1 MKAHQAA
8 CVAVLLLT
16 ACNKDTASSSTV
28 SSASTTAAITSA
40 APSVA
45 MTAAVTAT
53 ATTVAAVPVP
63 GGFEPT
69 KDEWFGLQQK
79 MMGAYDH
86 FDTCAKLATNLDK
99 WNVDNK
105 DYMTKFRAWVKANP
119 DRAKVFKQDSLDA
132 HKADMVDWPKK
143 IAPAQKCQFDPKV
156 GAALK
161 AINEG

>member
-1 MKAHQAA
+1 MRALRL
-8 CVAVLLLT
+8 VPVVLLLV
-16 ACNKDTASSSTV
+16 ACNKDAASTDAASSAAVASSTPAP
-28 SSASTTAAITSA
+28 SATTAATVA
-40 APSVA
+40 A
-45 MTAAVTAT
+45 TTTAT
-53 ATTVAAVPVP
+53 AVA

-86 FDTCAKLATNLDK
+86 FDTCAKLAVNLDK
-99 WNVDNK
+99 WNTDNK

-119 DRAKVFKQDSLDA
+119 ERARTFKNDALAA

-143 IAPAQKCQFDPKV
+143 IGPAQKCTTDAKV

-161 AINEG
+161 AINEE

>member
-1 MKAHQAA
+1 MRALRWVPAF
-8 CVAVLLLT
+8 VLLLV
-16 ACNKDTASSSTV
+16 ACDKDAASTDAA
-28 SSASTTAAITSA
+28 SSASVASSTP
-40 APSVA
+40 APSA
-45 MTAAVTAT
+45 STA
-53 ATTVAAVPVP
+53 ATTVASVTTTATTAVA

-86 FDTCAKLATNLDK
+86 FDTCAKLATNLGK
-99 WNVDNK
+99 WNTDNK

-119 DRAKVFKQDSLDA
+119 ERARTFKNDSLAA

-143 IAPAQKCQFDPKV
+143 IAPAQKCTTDAKV

-161 AINEG
+161 AINEE